1 MIRFAVERIRE
12 GRMSRKRGDKPE
24 VGLTEGAIRVVWK
37 GRIRTILPSPPPPNA
52 EEAADFIVNL
62 DDLVCWDAPDD
73 ETEIEMA
80 ELQMILEAIDDA
92 FDRLGLSVAYE

>member
-1 MIRFAVERIRE
+1 
-12 GRMSRKRGDKPE
+12 MSRKRGDKPE
-24 VGLTEGAIRVVWK
+24 VELTEGAIRVIWR

-62 DDLVCWDAPDD
+62 DDLMCWDEPDD
-73 ETEIEMA
+73 ESEIAMN
-80 ELQMILEAIDDA
+80 ELQKILEAIDDT